1 VARYNVIKV
10 GKPMSIDDLRKSP
23 APRGRKPNPRDEELK
38 LLVREVSVG
47 PESQVIPWELG
58 NQKVATARLAA
69 NKVIKSLG
77 VPVYVSTHRGHP
89 GVLLFSRQPISGR
102 QRKSS

>member
-1 VARYNVIKV
+1 MARYNILKV
-10 GKPMSIDDLRKSP
+10 GKPMSIDDLKKSP
-23 APRGRKPNPRDEELK
+23 TPRGRKPNPRDEELK

-58 NQKVATARLAA
+58 KQKVATARLAA
-69 NKVIKSLG
+69 NKVIKQLD

-102 QRKSS
+102 QRRGA